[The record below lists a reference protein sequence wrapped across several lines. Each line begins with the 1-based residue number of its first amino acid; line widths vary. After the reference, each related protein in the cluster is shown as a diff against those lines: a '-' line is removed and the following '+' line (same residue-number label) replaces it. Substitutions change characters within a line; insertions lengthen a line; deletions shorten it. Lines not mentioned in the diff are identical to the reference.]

1 MTPEQLVEIKERA
14 AKAMEDV
21 NSPIHEG
28 KHMELRRFNMNALAY
43 VSNLIEALEAAEKE
57 LEKER
62 AFLRSCK
69 HPGSFHLTLTQET
82 LDARLRIERRE
93 EREEIVA
100 MLEGMKLVTSEEF
113 TDSTNK
119 WHRFNHT
126 GTDAYNQALTDC
138 IEAIRGRG

>member
-1 MTPEQLVEIKERA
+1 MTPSQLAEIKERV

-62 AFLRSCK
+62 AFPRICK
-69 HPGSFHLTLTQET
+69 HPESFHLTLTQET

-100 MLEGMKLVTSEEF
+100 MLEKMVLVLNENPTLI
-113 TDSTNK
+113 DSPLTQV
-119 WHRFNHT
+119 
-126 GTDAYNQALTDC
+126 YNQALQDA
-138 IEAIRGRG
+138 IEAIIARG